1 MSAAKICPQC
11 GTEYPPT
18 ERFCAKDG
26 TALRSQ
32 ETAADLVGSV
42 VADRY
47 LILSQLGEGG
57 MGRVYLAEHVKMGR
71 KSALKVLHPSL
82 MKDISAISRFNREAA
97 NASRISHPNVAAI
110 YDFGETPDGM
120 VYLAMEY
127 VEGLSLTSLAAQLGG
142 GTMPM
147 ARAAEIVRQTAEAL
161 GAAHDMGIVHRDLK
175 PDNIMVARARDGS
188 DWVKVVDFGIA
199 KAAGA
204 GAESQ
209 KVTKTGHVIGT
220 PDYMSPEQLAGD
232 NLDGRSDI
240 YALGLVAFH
249 LLTGT
254 LPFPADS
261 QQESMIMRL
270 TEKPLTL
277 AAARPDMSWPA
288 DLQAVM
294 DKALERDVDARYRT
308 APEFGREL
316 ARAIAKMPATQT
328 GRFATPISVNPAGTA
343 AAPAPVPP
351 TRVAVAK
358 RRRTPML
365 VGIGAAIVI
374 VAGGFTAMNLMGG
387 NNQAAA
393 RDTTQLSATLPAD
406 TQPKAPDSTVSQ
418 RLTALIDLS
427 NDPAQS
433 QRVLSSVDGLA
444 PQARS
449 SEELFF
455 VARLRAS
462 VAAATGDTTKACGIL
477 KTAKDSLATAEVDKV
492 NDRMKNVYSCPR

>member
-1 MSAAKICPQC
+1 MSAEKICPQC
-11 GTEYPPT
+11 GTEYPAS
-18 ERFCAKDG
+18 ERFCARDG

-32 ETAADLVGSV
+32 ESSADLVGAV

-82 MKDISAISRFNREAA
+82 MKDISAVSRFNREAA

-127 VEGLSLTSLAAQLGG
+127 VEGPSLTSLTEQLTG

-147 ARAAEIVRQTAEAL
+147 ARAADIIRQAADAL

-175 PDNIMVARARDGS
+175 PDNIMVARTRDGA

-232 NLDGRSDI
+232 TLDGRSDI
-240 YALGLVAFH
+240 YALGLVAYN
-249 LLTGT
+249 LLTGK
-254 LPFPADS
+254 LPFPSDS

-270 TEKPLTL
+270 TEKPQTL
-277 AAARPDMSWPA
+277 ASSRPDITWSA
-288 DLQAVM
+288 DVQAVM
-294 DKALERDVDARYRT
+294 DKVLERDADARYRT

-316 ARAIAKMPATQT
+316 VKAVSKLPAGQAARQKTPSTAIPAAVKPAT
-328 GRFATPISVNPAGTA
+328 
-343 AAPAPVPP
+343 PVPA
-351 TRVAVAK
+351 TRITVVK
-358 RRRTPML
+358 KNKTPML
-365 VGIGAAIVI
+365 IGVGAAVVI
-374 VAGGFTAMNLMGG
+374 IGGGLTAMKLSGG
-387 NNQAAA
+387 KQPPATVPAADSPTTKQA
-393 RDTTQLSATLPAD
+393 SI
-406 TQPKAPDSTVSQ
+406 PDSTLVE
-418 RLTALIDLS
+418 RLAALIDLS
-427 NDPAQS
+427 NDSARGQ
-433 QRVLSSVDGLA
+433 QVLNAVNGLA
-444 PQARS
+444 PQAKS
-449 SEELFF
+449 SEELFL
-455 VARLRAS
+455 VTRLRAS
-462 VAAATGDTTKACGIL
+462 VSAAAGDTSRACAMLRSIR
-477 KTAKDSLATAEVDKV
+477 DSLAQAEKDKV
-492 NDRMKNVYSCPR
+492 DNRIKTVLFCPK